1 MLRVLP
7 GGRSNA
13 EQGQVPVQKVR
24 LKGMEMVV
32 PFYIQVA
39 ETIRGRILS
48 GQYGR
53 GDLIPSSE
61 DLEKEFSFSA
71 ITIRKAL
78 ESLAREGLIQRKQ
91 GKGTI
96 VSRSKTEEITFAL
109 SGSFQRH
116 VDALGR
122 IPFDVDVLEIA
133 TIPCPTEIQPV
144 LGVPSGQNV
153 FRVRKVRKHR
163 GMPVAYYVHYT
174 ASSLCKGIIKK
185 DVERFNF
192 PDVFRKRS
200 AVTLARMEQTLKAA
214 VADLDVSKVL
224 GVKFGAPLFFMEN
237 VYISTED
244 RPAILTQIYYRGDM
258 CSYKSTLQL

>member
-1 MLRVLP
+1 M
-7 GGRSNA
+7 
-13 EQGQVPVQKVR
+13 VR
-24 LKGMEMVV
+24 LKGTDVVV

-53 GDLIPSSE
+53 GDLIPSSG
-61 DLEKEFSFSA
+61 DLEKEFHFSA

-91 GKGTI
+91 GKGTL
-96 VSRSKTEEITFAL
+96 VSRSKTDEITFEL

-122 IPFDVDVLEIA
+122 IPFDVDVLDVA
-133 TIPCPTEIQPV
+133 TIPCPTEIQSV
-144 LGVPSGQNV
+144 LGIPSRQNV
-153 FRVRKVRKHR
+153 LRVRKIRKHR

-174 ASSLCKGIIKK
+174 SPALCRGISKR
-185 DVERFNF
+185 DLERLNF
-192 PDVFRKRS
+192 PDIVRKRS
-200 AVTLARMEQTLKAA
+200 AVTLARMEQTLKAT

-224 GVKFGAPLFFMEN
+224 GIKFGLPLFFMEN

-244 RPAILTQIYYRGDM
+244 KPAILTQIYYRGDM

>member
-1 MLRVLP
+1 M
-7 GGRSNA
+7 G
-13 EQGQVPVQKVR
+13 
-24 LKGMEMVV
+24 MVV

-91 GKGTI
+91 GKGTL
-96 VSRSKTEEITFAL
+96 VSRSKTDEITFEL

-122 IPFDVDVLEIA
+122 IPFDVDVLDVA
-133 TIPCPTEIQPV
+133 TLPCPTEIQSV
-144 LGVPSGQNV
+144 LGIPSRQNV
-153 FRVRKVRKHR
+153 LRVRKIRKHR
-163 GMPVAYYVHYT
+163 GLPVAYYVHYT
-174 ASSLCKGIIKK
+174 SPAQCRGMRKRDL
-185 DVERFNF
+185 ERFNF
-192 PDVFRKRS
+192 PDVFRKS
-200 AVTLARMEQTLKAA
+200 STVTLVRMEQTLKAT

-224 GVKFGAPLFFMEN
+224 GIKFGLPLFFMEN

-244 RPAILTQIYYRGDM
+244 KPVILTQIYYRGDM
-258 CSYKSTLQL
+258 CSYRSTLQL

>member
-1 MLRVLP
+1 
-7 GGRSNA
+7 
-13 EQGQVPVQKVR
+13 
-24 LKGMEMVV
+24 MVV

-53 GDLIPSSE
+53 GDLIPSSQ
-61 DLEKEFSFSA
+61 DLGKEFNFSA

-96 VSRSKTEEITFAL
+96 VARSKTEEITFEL

-122 IPFDVDVLEIA
+122 IPFDVEVLEVT

-144 LGVPSGQNV
+144 LGLISRQNV
-153 FRVRKVRKHR
+153 FRVRKIRKHR
-163 GMPVAYYVHYT
+163 GMPVAYYIHFTPSV
-174 ASSLCKGIIKK
+174 LCRGITKK
-185 DVERFNF
+185 DVEKLNF

-200 AVTLARMEQTLKAA
+200 TVTLARMEQTLKAA

-224 GVKFGAPLFFMEN
+224 GIKFGVPLFFMEN

-244 RPAILTQIYYRGDM
+244 KPVILTQIYYRGDM
-258 CSYKSTLQL
+258 CSYRSRLQL